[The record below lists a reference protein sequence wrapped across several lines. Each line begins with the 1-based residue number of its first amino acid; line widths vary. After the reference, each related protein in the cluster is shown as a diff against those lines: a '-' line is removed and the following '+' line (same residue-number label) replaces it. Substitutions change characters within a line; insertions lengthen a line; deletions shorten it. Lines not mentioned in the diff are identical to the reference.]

1 MLLGVEL
8 ANVAVPPV
16 IEKTKSLTSKDP
28 LPFELLYTASLN
40 VTATVLLSDAKL
52 LPVIVG
58 TVESYVQLN
67 CVAAL
72 LLLPLASVNVP
83 PATSM
88 VVAPS
93 KDGVNVAVYV
103 VPLPLNELK
112 LPPLTVTSP
121 TTKLDVDSLLVKV
134 ILIVELLVVDPSEM
148 RIIPLEA
155 VITIVGPVLSFK
167 VTVLLLWEVEATLP
181 ATS

>member
-1 MLLGVEL
+1 MCIRDRLL
-8 ANVAVPPV
+8 A
-16 IEKTKSLTSKDP
+16 
-28 LPFELLYTASLN
+28 
-40 VTATVLLSDAKL
+40 
-52 LPVIVG
+52 
-58 TVESYVQLN
+58 
-67 CVAAL
+67 
-72 LLLPLASVNVP
+72 ASVNVP
-83 PATSM
+83 PATSI
-88 VVAPS
+88 VVAPL
-93 KDGVNVAVYV
+93 DEGVNVAVYV